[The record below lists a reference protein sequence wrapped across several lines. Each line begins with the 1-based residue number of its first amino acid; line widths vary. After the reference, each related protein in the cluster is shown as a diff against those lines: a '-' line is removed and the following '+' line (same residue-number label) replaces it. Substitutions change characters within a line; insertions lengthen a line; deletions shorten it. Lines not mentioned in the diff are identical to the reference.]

1 MLMLSFAPAIVS
13 GFSDKAVAG
22 PFTIVFTINASAQPT
37 INVSGPVKQNGSN
50 EYDLQLKAGPLRGR
64 MINVT
69 IDDYQNSTDVS
80 EPRLISLITDRI
92 KSNSY
97 RINWNTLNIGS
108 VPGIM
113 AQIQDSQSLMSYS
126 IAAYSPDGNGKQGN
140 TIILIKSSLSEDVT
154 DSFLRNFKVSR
165 NI

>member
-1 MLMLSFAPAIVS
+1 MFSLASAIVS
-13 GFSDKAVAG
+13 GFSDKVVAG
-22 PFTIVFTINASAQPT
+22 PFTIGFTINASAQPT
-37 INVSGPVKQNGSN
+37 INVSGPAKQNGFN

-80 EPRLISLITDRI
+80 EPRLISLITDMV

-97 RINWNTLNIGS
+97 RINWNKLSIGS

-113 AQIQDSQSLMSYS
+113 AQIQDSESLMSYS
-126 IAAYSPDGNGKQGN
+126 IAAYSPDGNSKQGN
-140 TIILIKSSLSEDVT
+140 IIILIKSSLSEDVT

-165 NI
+165 NA